1 MRRPLDNSSNR
12 FTSFITTLNENNPFQ
27 AEKTS
32 TDQEDFNSAT
42 APENL
47 LKMEP
52 FDNRIA
58 CKSEH
63 QEFS

>member
-1 MRRPLDNSSNR
+1 M
-12 FTSFITTLNENNPFQ
+12 NENNPFQ